1 MQKLTGSGPAQM
13 QALKMSA
20 AASGDSIDSYKE
32 QLKTTYLFADPK
44 AAAEFTTGGVL
55 KQKMELVRQFC
66 FKHGL
71 LGKNIKSVDDVG
83 ISYPDGSIQGRKDHV
98 RLRFNPAF
106 MQAAQQG
113 KL

>member
-1 MQKLTGSGPAQM
+1 ME
-13 QALKMSA
+13 ALKISA

-71 LGKNIKSVDDVG
+71 LDNNIKSVDDVG
-83 ISYPDGSIQGRKDHV
+83 IAYPDGSIQGRKDHLQ
-98 RLRFNPAF
+98 RLFDPAF

-113 KL
+113 QVYTRF